1 MAQKTPSIS
10 DAEWQVMEVVWAAA
24 APVTAS
30 DVVARLERTTDW
42 NPRTVKTLL
51 NRLVN
56 KGALAFQ
63 ADGKRYL
70 YRPKVSRGECVR
82 VQSRSFL
89 SRVFGGATGAA
100 LLHFVE
106 EHDLSRAEIEQLKR
120 VLSRRAT
127 GNKHTEAKQPKET

>member
-1 MAQKTPSIS
+1 MAKRIPGIS
-10 DAEWQVMEVVWAAA
+10 DAEWQVMEVLWSSSNAM
-24 APVTAS
+24 TAN
-30 DVVARLERTTDW
+30 DVVAALERSTHW
-42 NPRTVKTLL
+42 NPRTIKTLL

-56 KGALAFQ
+56 KGAITFQ

-70 YRPKVSRGECVR
+70 YRPKVSRDECVR

-106 EHDLSRAEIEQLKR
+106 EHDLSPAEIEQLR
-120 VLSRRAT
+120 RILARRAGT
-127 GNKHTEAKQPKET
+127 SDLKKEK

>member
-1 MAQKTPSIS
+1 MPKNIPSIS
-10 DAEWQVMEVVWAAA
+10 DAEWQVMEVVWSAQPEPIAAN
-24 APVTAS
+24 
-30 DVVARLERTTDW
+30 DVVSRLESTTQWKD
-42 NPRTVKTLL
+42 KTIKTML

-56 KGALAFQ
+56 KGALGFE

-70 YRPKVSRGECVR
+70 YRPKVARDACVR

-106 EHDLSRAEIEQLKR
+106 EHDLSPEEIDQL
-120 VLSRRAT
+120 RRGLARR
-127 GNKHTEAKQPKET
+127 KEK

>member
-1 MAQKTPSIS
+1 MPKNIPSIS
-10 DAEWQVMEVVWAAA
+10 DAEWQVMEVVWSAEPEPIAAN
-24 APVTAS
+24 
-30 DVVARLERTTDW
+30 DVVAALESTTDW
-42 NPRTVKTLL
+42 KDKTIRTML

-56 KGALAFQ
+56 KGALGFE

-70 YRPKVSRGECVR
+70 YKPKVARDACVR

-106 EHDLSRAEIEQLKR
+106 EHDLTPAEVEQLRR
-120 VLSRRAT
+120 VLATRR
-127 GNKHTEAKQPKET
+127 KER